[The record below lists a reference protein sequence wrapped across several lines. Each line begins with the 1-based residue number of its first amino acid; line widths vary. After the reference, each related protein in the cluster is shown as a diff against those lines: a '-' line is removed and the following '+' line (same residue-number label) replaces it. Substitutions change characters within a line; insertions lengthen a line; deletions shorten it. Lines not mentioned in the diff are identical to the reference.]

1 MNEVGQKSNY
11 PGLHKGHGLPFLK
24 ALGIKKEEVS
34 HAGVRPGQ
42 MHVSLNKDINAIE
55 RFKGVKNL
63 FKINTK
69 NKEAKLIF
77 KIRKLDQ
84 LRAKAENIPKKVKI
98 LSSRMF
104 VSKKQ
109 LEHWITKYWKI
120 INITEAEQTF
130 SNDELEDPSI
140 KDFFKNSKS
149 DDVIVE
155 YIPNPRLNLPNILPV
170 EGKKLI
176 VVTNKRNRQCM
187 NCFAKGHSAVECKN
201 EKVQQKDYKKALNDF
216 IKKMTNNP
224 DIDRNDANPQ
234 ADEEEEPAP
243 TTTPNL
249 EKTKTPTKKDTNKK
263 TVASPKKLPEDE
275 KETGDEEKTSC
286 NKDPQEENKEI

>member
-1 MNEVGQKSNY
+1 MANSIAQEKLQSTDCVDTTSTKPTLAQLIQKNQAKPLAKQNLKWSNIFFDVVNEVGQKSYY

-42 MHVSLNKDINAIE
+42 MHVSRNKDINAIE

-63 FKINTK
+63 FKIDTK
-69 NKEAKLIF
+69 NKEAKLFF

-84 LRAKAENIPKKVKI
+84 LRAKAENVPKKVKI

-104 VSKKQ
+104 VYKKQ
-109 LEHWITKYWKI
+109 LEHWITKYGKI

-130 SNDELEDPSI
+130 SNEELEDPSI

-170 EGKKLI
+170 EGK
-176 VVTNKRNRQCM
+176 N
-187 NCFAKGHSAVECKN
+187 
-201 EKVQQKDYKKALNDF
+201 
-216 IKKMTNNP
+216 
-224 DIDRNDANPQ
+224 
-234 ADEEEEPAP
+234 
-243 TTTPNL
+243 
-249 EKTKTPTKKDTNKK
+249 
-263 TVASPKKLPEDE
+263 
-275 KETGDEEKTSC
+275 
-286 NKDPQEENKEI
+286 